1 MNLNQKRIGA
11 SLLLTALLLGTLASC
26 GGDSPN
32 QVQTDAGVGTDAG
45 TAAPAE
51 TAKQYGDALPEE
63 LDFGG
68 KEFRVATYNG
78 GNLTNGDGWFNYIDV
93 PETNGDIL
101 NDAAYERNAEVE
113 ERLNIEINCY
123 EIAEWGQ
130 VLNALQKS
138 VTAGDDAYDIAIEAS
153 HASYVNLISS
163 NMLYD
168 TNDLQYMDLSK
179 PYYTKSSYETYEI
192 DGHRYLFSGAY
203 TYPLFSG
210 VYWLFNKKMWTE
222 YDLPDAYQTVR
233 DGNWTFDTAFSYIKG
248 TYRDLNG
255 DSKAD
260 IGDSFGFSTGPAM
273 LNYMYLGM
281 GMKGVIL
288 GEDGFTYDYEDERAV
303 DVVNKIIEWRN
314 SSDAYYDNS
323 KQWDNFF
330 SGNSLMLLYGSS
342 LSKLRD
348 LEFDFGFLPMPK
360 YDEAQTTYASYMC
373 GGLVCVPTTISD
385 PDCVGAA
392 IEALFSA
399 SGRLLEPAYLEKFV
413 ENKVLRDEGSVE
425 MYRLMLETASYDFTR
440 YISPNA
446 SVQNFGLIGTLVN
459 KKSTDIASAW
469 AKVEKRVK
477 DDFNEFYDEFVAN
490 SQN

>member
-1 MNLNQKRIGA
+1 MNMNKKRIGT
-11 SLLLTALLLGTLASC
+11 SMLLCALLLGTLASC
-26 GGDSPN
+26 GGDGGAA
-32 QVQTDAGVGTDAG
+32 VQTEGNNTPVGSET
-45 TAAPAE
+45 APAE
-51 TAKQYGDALPEE
+51 TQMSYGDALPDE

-68 KEFRVATYNG
+68 KDFRIATYFG
-78 GNLTNGDGWFNYIDV
+78 GNLTNGDGWFNYFEIA
-93 PETNGDIL
+93 ETNGDSL
-101 NDAAYERNAEVE
+101 NDAAYLRNAEVE
-113 ERLNIEINCY
+113 ERLNVKIKCL
-123 EIAEWGQ
+123 EIADWGQ
-130 VLNALQKS
+130 VLGAVQKS
-138 VTAGDDAYDIAIEAS
+138 VTAGDDAYDIAVEGS

-168 TNDLQYMDLSK
+168 TGDLKYMDLSQ

-210 VYWLFNKKMWTE
+210 VYWLFNKDMWAE

-233 DGNWTFDTAFSYIKG
+233 DGKWTFDTALAYIKG
-248 TYRDLNG
+248 TYRDVNG

-260 IGDSFGFSTGPAM
+260 IGDKYGFSTGPAM

-288 GEDGFTYDYEDERAV
+288 GENGFIYDYEDERAA
-303 DVVNKIIEWRN
+303 DVVTKIIDWRN
-314 SSDAYYDNS
+314 AADAYYDSS

-330 SGNSLMLLYGSS
+330 GGNSLMLLYGSS

-360 YDEAQTTYASYMC
+360 YDEAQKEYASYMC
-373 GGLVCVPTTISD
+373 GGLVCIPTTISD
-385 PDCVGAA
+385 PDCVGATV
-392 IEALFSA
+392 EALFSGSA
-399 SGRLLEPAYLEKFV
+399 RYLEPAYLDKFV

-425 MYRLMLETASYDFTR
+425 MYRLLLETASYDFTR

-446 SVQNFGLIGTLVN
+446 SVQNFGLIGTLVT

-469 AKVEKRVK
+469 AKIETKVK
-477 DDFNEFYDEFVAN
+477 DKFDEFYDEFVAN
-490 SQN
+490 SQG

>member
-1 MNLNQKRIGA
+1 MNMNKKRIGA
-11 SLLLTALLLGTLASC
+11 AALLCTLLLGTFVSC
-26 GGDSPN
+26 GGDQPTT
-32 QVQTDAGVGTDAG
+32 VQTDAVTGNDGG
-45 TAAPAE
+45 TAAPLE
-51 TAKQYGDALPEE
+51 TAVQYGDALPAE

-78 GNLTNGDGWFNYIDV
+78 GNLTNADGWFNYIDV
-93 PETNGDIL
+93 EETNGDIL

-113 ERLNIEINCY
+113 ERLNVNIACY

-130 VLNALQKS
+130 VLNTMQKS

-153 HASYVNLISS
+153 HASYLNLISS

-168 TNDLQYMDLSK
+168 VNDLQYMDLSK

-210 VYWLFNKKMWTE
+210 VYWLFNKQMWTE
-222 YDLPDAYQTVR
+222 LDLPDVYQTVR
-233 DGNWTFDTAFSYIKG
+233 DGKWTFDTAFSYLKG
-248 TYRDLNG
+248 TYRDING

-260 IGDSFGFSTGPAM
+260 IGDQYGFSTGPAM

-303 DVVNKIIEWRN
+303 DVVTKIIDWRN
-314 SSDAYYDNS
+314 SAEAYYDGS

-330 SGNSLMLLYGSS
+330 GGNSLMLLYGSS
-342 LSKLRD
+342 LPKLRD
-348 LEFDFGFLPMPK
+348 LQFDFGFLPMPK
-360 YDEAQTTYASYMC
+360 YDETQAEYASYMC
-373 GGLVCVPTTISD
+373 GGLVCIPTTISD
-385 PDCVGAA
+385 PDCVGAT

-399 SGRLLEPAYLEKFV
+399 SQRHLEPAYLEKFV
-413 ENKVLRDEGSVE
+413 ENKILRDEGSVE

-446 SVQNFGLIGTLVN
+446 SVQNFGLIGTLVS

-469 AKVEKRVK
+469 AKIESKVK
-477 DDFNEFYDEFVAN
+477 DQFEEFYDEFVAN
-490 SQN
+490 SQG

>member
-1 MNLNQKRIGA
+1 MNTNKKRIVT
-11 SLLLTALLLGTLASC
+11 SFLLGALLLGTLASC
-26 GGDSPN
+26 GSDTGTT
-32 QVQTDAGVGTDAG
+32 VQTDAVTANAG
-45 TAAPAE
+45 GETTAAE
-51 TAKQYGDALPEE
+51 TQQSYGDALPED

-78 GNLTNGDGWFNYIDV
+78 GNLTNADGWFNYIEV
-93 PETNGDIL
+93 EETNGDIL
-101 NDAAYERNAEVE
+101 NDAAFARNAEVE
-113 ERLNIEINCY
+113 ERLNVKIKCY
-123 EIAEWGQ
+123 EIGEWGQ
-130 VLNALQKS
+130 VLNAMQKS
-138 VTAGDDAYDIAIEAS
+138 ITAGDDAYDIAIEAS

-210 VYWLFNKKMWTE
+210 VYWLFNKQLWTE
-222 YDLPDAYQTVR
+222 YDLPDVYQTVR
-233 DGNWTFDTAFSYIKG
+233 DGKWTFDTAFSYLKG
-248 TYRDLNG
+248 TYRDVNG

-260 IGDSFGFSTGPAM
+260 IEDQYGFSTGPAM

-303 DVVNKIIEWRN
+303 DVVNKIMDWRN
-314 SSDAYYDNS
+314 SSEAYFDSS

-342 LSKLRD
+342 LSKLRN
-348 LEFDFGFLPMPK
+348 LEFDFGFVPMPK
-360 YDEAQTTYASYMC
+360 YSEEQESYESYMC
-373 GGLVCVPTTISD
+373 GGLVCIPTTISD
-385 PDCVGAA
+385 PDCVGAT

-399 SGRLLEPAYLEKFV
+399 SDRYLEPAYLEKFV
-413 ENKVLRDEGSVE
+413 ENKVLRDEESVE
-425 MYRLMLETASYDFTR
+425 MYRLLLETASYDFTR

-469 AKVEKRVK
+469 AKIESRVK
-477 DDFNEFYDEFVAN
+477 NDFDEFYNEFMAN